1 MLVGVGVIEEVDV
14 LLTVFDLVFV
24 AVLEWVGVYVGVIV
38 LVQVL
43 VGVVDLVGLG
53 AGGTDIGYLII
64 RIIYIV
70 YYLQ

>member
-1 MLVGVGVIEEVDV
+1 VGVGVFVEVEV

-64 RIIYIV
+64 TLPDPPQPV
-70 YYLQ
+70 E